1 MAEAT
6 TTTTITVTGTP
17 VELGTQIATSLLTK
31 PVEFAM
37 QQLDHQ
43 EFEEFCCSLLSATA
57 AIIARRIG
65 AERAA
70 MLTEVLANV
79 AAAEAEAGAGQQ
91 KGPVQ

>member
-1 MAEAT
+1 MTGA
-6 TTTTITVTGTP
+6 TTITTTLTGTP
-17 VELGTQIATSLLTK
+17 VELGMQIATSLLTQ
-31 PVEFAM
+31 PVEFAL
-37 QQLDHQ
+37 QQLDPH
-43 EFEEFCCSLLSATA
+43 EFEKFCCSLLAATA

-79 AAAEAEAGAGQQ
+79 AAAKAEAGAGQQ